1 MATAPRGSEAAL
13 HSAHQ
18 LAAPQNPQII
28 PSRATGSAPP
38 NQSPFPHQTS
48 QTGDTHGVSHT
59 KQGDEADPSNVFIQK
74 EPPLQRAGLPALMSR
89 PLGLSLLNGVAAV
102 HHLLKRKENHQI
114 CEVYSPAGTTLSAPA
129 DPV

>member
-13 HSAHQ
+13 HSARQ
-18 LAAPQNPQII
+18 LAAPQDPQII
-28 PSRATGSAPP
+28 PSHATGSAPP

-59 KQGDEADPSNVFIQK
+59 KQGNGADPSNVFIQK
-74 EPPLQRAGLPALMSR
+74 EPPLQRAGLPAL
-89 PLGLSLLNGVAAV
+89 GLSLLNGVAAV
-102 HHLLKRKENHQI
+102 HHLLKKKENHQI